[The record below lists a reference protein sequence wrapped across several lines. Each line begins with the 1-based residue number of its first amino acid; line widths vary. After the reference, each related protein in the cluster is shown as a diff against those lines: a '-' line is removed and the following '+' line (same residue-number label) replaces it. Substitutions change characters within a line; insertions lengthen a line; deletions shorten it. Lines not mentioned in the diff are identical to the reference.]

1 MRTRNHDTPR
11 AVDEAAL
18 EADATL
24 AVERAGLSAL
34 GSMDTDTD
42 TDMDMDTDMDT
53 DTDTDTTRGLR
64 VEVEAPALVG
74 EAPIM
79 LQVDA
84 HSQRRQGKKY
94 MEWMLTFLIS
104 LLAIWCD
111 ILVA

>member
-1 MRTRNHDTPR
+1 MHTQNHNTPC

-18 EADATL
+18 EVDAML
-24 AVERAGLSAL
+24 VVERAGLSVL
-34 GSMDTDTD
+34 GSMD
-42 TDMDMDTDMDT
+42 MDM
-53 DTDTDTTRGLR
+53 DTTRGLR
-64 VEVEAPALVG
+64 VEVKAPALVG
-74 EAPIM
+74 EPPIM

-94 MEWMLTFLIS
+94 MEWILTFLIS

>member
-1 MRTRNHDTPR
+1 MHTWNHDTLR

-18 EADATL
+18 EADAML
-24 AVERAGLSAL
+24 AVESAGLSAL
-34 GSMDTDTD
+34 ES
-42 TDMDMDTDMDT
+42 MDMDTDM
-53 DTDTDTTRGLR
+53 DTTRGLR

-74 EAPIM
+74 EVPIM

-84 HSQRRQGKKY
+84 RSQRRQGKKY

>member
-42 TDMDMDTDMDT
+42 TD
-53 DTDTDTTRGLR
+53 TDTTRGLR

-84 HSQRRQGKKY
+84 RSQRRQGKKY